1 MREQGRGWEA
11 LLRDVPDGRTGAL
24 TGDDKLAAEALV
36 VDVEGFEGPLDI
48 LLTLARSQK
57 VDLRHVSI
65 LQLAEQYLAFVE
77 EAKRLR
83 IELAADYLV
92 MAAWLAYLKSRLLLP
107 PEPTE
112 EGPSAEEL
120 AARLAW
126 RLERLE
132 AMREAGARLMG
143 RDQLERDRFARG
155 APEAATLRRKVIY
168 DASLIDL
175 LRAYSRIK
183 TRDDYR
189 PLHMNRAPVMTPEEA
204 IERMRGLIGDVLDWR
219 TLSSFLPPAW
229 RGDPKRRRSA
239 TAATFVAML
248 ELVRRGEAE
257 LRQFETFGEITLR
270 RRAEDGR

>member
-1 MREQGRGWEA
+1 MRERSVWDRP
-11 LLRDVPDGRTGAL
+11 LRDVPDGRTGAL
-24 TGDDKLAAEALV
+24 TGDDKAAAEALV

-155 APEAATLRRKVIY
+155 APDTQTLRRTVIY

-204 IERMRGLIGDVLDWR
+204 IERLRGLIGDVLDWR
-219 TLSSFLPPAW
+219 TLRSFLPPSW
-229 RGDPKRRRSA
+229 TGDPKRRRSA

-257 LRQFETFGEITLR
+257 LRQDEVFGEITLR
-270 RRAEDGR
+270 RRAADGR